1 VEIEL
6 VDLEEMPPC
15 CNQLKAEFEFR
26 VNNTKDRLGGRIYLP
41 RSLGKYEEQMNED
54 GILGE

>member
-1 VEIEL
+1 M
-6 VDLEEMPPC
+6 DLEEMPPC